1 MPKIINNSASAL
13 QPRPLSSAIIFV
25 KDAEKRMK
33 GTEDV
38 IPEIEEDEDF
48 ESTDSEIDP
57 FDLGIDMGDEE

>member
-1 MPKIINNSASAL
+1 
-13 QPRPLSSAIIFV
+13 
-25 KDAEKRMK
+25 MK

-57 FDLGIDMGDEE
+57 FDLGIDMGDED